1 MPASLRSL
9 AAVLAFSLG
18 ACLPPPLADCGD
30 VSCGDPPL
38 TTGGVASEPTTG
50 PGGDFVAASGAR
62 VNAPSELVIGK
73 QAELLMAEPALGS
86 IRAIAGVGRIAL
98 PPPVALV
105 SL

>member
-50 PGGDFVAASGAR
+50 PGGDAVQTATSQPTGLNTDTGRVKKLRDSMSAWLSGM
-62 VNAPSELVIGK
+62 SC
-73 QAELLMAEPALGS
+73 
-86 IRAIAGVGRIAL
+86 
-98 PPPVALV
+98 V
-105 SL
+105 SFRG